1 MKVIYTSH
9 FPPGDFH
16 GINLFGIVFVQRRW
30 GKMGVEELNHELI
43 HTLQQWEMGFVLF
56 YVWYGVEWLVR
67 LVMYRF
73 DAERAYYN
81 IGFEREA
88 YAHERDFSYRR
99 RRRLYAWWEYMRRGR
114 GEGGGRSTPDGG
126 GRKRRRRRRGR
137 STLDTGRK
145 DMEGEKGGM
154 ERGKSGEKN
163 GEESFFCVIFLFIRH
178 FVLTLH
184 SLLGG
189 DACWRF
195 FFRGCTFVCI

>member
-99 RRRLYAWWEYMRRGR
+99 RRRLYAWWGYLRRGR
-114 GEGGGRSTPDGG
+114 RE
-126 GRKRRRRRRGR
+126 
-137 STLDTGRK
+137 
-145 DMEGEKGGM
+145 
-154 ERGKSGEKN
+154 ERGKK
-163 GEESFFCVIFLFIRH
+163 EE
-178 FVLTLH
+178 
-184 SLLGG
+184 
-189 DACWRF
+189 
-195 FFRGCTFVCI
+195 RG